1 MPCAAHACTFV
12 IEPSDSSATKSV
24 QIFSY
29 SEGEWVTVWMCDEH
43 CDGYRCM
50 ADQIL
55 GLQVKF

>member
-1 MPCAAHACTFV
+1 V